1 MRSYLS
7 LVPISGRVHRRQNR
21 MAILCIVFA
30 VFLVTTIFSMAE
42 MDVRMEAAR
51 LAEKHDG
58 FAMKNILESGTGQT
72 LLVSGVILFLLI
84 LTAGVLMIS
93 GSINSNVAQRTKFFG
108 MMRCIGMSKR
118 QIIHFVKLEAL
129 NWCKMAIPAG
139 LILGTVTTWILCG
152 LLRTIVGEEFVTIPL
167 FGISIIGLASGI
179 VMGVVTVLAAA
190 RTPAKR
196 AARVS
201 PVEAVSGNGDSK
213 KGMRRSAKLGFFKV
227 ETALGIHHAVS
238 ARKNLILMTGS
249 FALSIILFLSF
260 STFLDFVNYLLPQSY
275 GDAQVEIYSSDNENS
290 IDRELLDR
298 VRGMEGVKR
307 VFGRRS
313 LFELPAELNGEAPAS
328 GTVDLVSFD
337 DFDLECLKRDR
348 RLKKGSNLAKV
359 YGDSHYVLATWDKN
373 STWEIGDKVRVGEE
387 EFEIAGLLKY
397 DLFSSDGMTNGRITL
412 ISSEETFR
420 RVTGVAEYMLVMV
433 QTNRNATD
441 ENIEKIRE
449 LVGDQGTLEDKRD
462 QQTIGTYTAFN
473 LCVYAFLLIIMLV
486 TVLSIVNSISMS
498 VSARIKQYGA
508 MRAVGMNEQ
517 QVTKMIAAEAFTYA
531 LSGCI
536 VGCTVGLLLSRLL
549 YAILIDG
556 RFPYTVW
563 EFPVLRLLLMVGFVI
578 LSVLASLYSPSKRMQ
593 GMSITETINEL

>member
-21 MAILCIVFA
+21 MAIICIVFA

-58 FAMKNILESGTGQT
+58 FAIKSILESGTGQT

-129 NWCKMAIPAG
+129 NWCKRAIPAG

-152 LLRTIVGEEFVTIPL
+152 VFRTVVGEEFATMPL

-190 RTPAKR
+190 RTPARR

-201 PVEAVSGNGDSK
+201 PMEAVSGNGDSK
-213 KGMRRSAKLGFFKV
+213 KGMRRPVRLGFFKV

-337 DFDLECLKRDR
+337 DFDLECLKRDH
-348 RLKKGSNLAKV
+348 RLKKGSDLAKV

-420 RVTGVAEYMLVMV
+420 RVSGVAEYMLVMV

-531 LSGCI
+531 LSGCV